1 MISQTHISGW
11 LLLIHSLPPKP
22 NYFRVKVGR
31 RLQRVGAVALK
42 NSVYLLPSGEQQRED
57 FQWILR
63 EIVEDGGE
71 AFLSEAR
78 FIDGLSDTQVVEL
91 FQAAR
96 DEDYASLIQDAQTLL
111 NGLAI
116 GSEDDLVARAESEL
130 ERIRRRV
137 AEIAAID
144 YFSAPGRDRVESL
157 ISQIVERLSPE
168 TSAEK
173 EASQRRF
180 SAEELRNRVWV
191 TRQGVKIDRMASAW
205 LIRRFIDPDALFKF
219 VPATG
224 YVPAAG
230 EIRFDMYEA
239 ELTHEGDRC
248 TFEVLVGYFCP
259 GDAALQAL
267 AEIIHDIDLKDDKFA
282 RPEAKGLDLVISSI
296 AVPERDDES
305 RLGRSAIL
313 FDDLYQHLRRKLG

>member
-1 MISQTHISGW
+1 MIPQTHIPGW

-42 NSVYLLPSGEQQRED
+42 NSVYLLPLGEQQRED

-63 EIVEDGGE
+63 EIVGDGGE

-78 FIDGLSDTQVVEL
+78 FIDGLSDPQVVEL

-96 DEDYASLIQDAQTLL
+96 DEDYASLLQDAQTLL
-111 NGLAI
+111 NSLAAKPD
-116 GSEDDLVARAESEL
+116 GELAARAESEL

-137 AEIAAID
+137 ADIAAID

-157 ISQIVERLSPE
+157 ISQITERLSPV
-168 TSAEK
+168 TSRE
-173 EASQRRF
+173 EGTSQGRF

-205 LIRRFIDPDALFKF
+205 LITRFIDPDAQFKF

-224 YVPAAG
+224 YESDAS

-313 FDDLYQHLRRKLG
+313 FDDLYQHLRRRLG

>member
-1 MISQTHISGW
+1 
-11 LLLIHSLPPKP
+11 
-22 NYFRVKVGR
+22 
-31 RLQRVGAVALK
+31 
-42 NSVYLLPSGEQQRED
+42 
-57 FQWILR
+57 
-63 EIVEDGGE
+63 
-71 AFLSEAR
+71 
-78 FIDGLSDTQVVEL
+78 
-91 FQAAR
+91 
-96 DEDYASLIQDAQTLL
+96 
-111 NGLAI
+111 
-116 GSEDDLVARAESEL
+116 
-130 ERIRRRV
+130 
-137 AEIAAID
+137 
-144 YFSAPGRDRVESL
+144 L
-157 ISQIVERLSPE
+157 ISQITERLSPV
-168 TSAEK
+168 TSRE
-173 EASQRRF
+173 EGRSQGRF

-205 LIRRFIDPDALFKF
+205 LIRRFIDPDAQFKF

-224 YVPAAG
+224 YEPAVG

>member
-1 MISQTHISGW
+1 VISQTHISGW